1 MPLSSLK
8 IPNLYTIACGFY
20 GSLNEQNWICELCMF
35 SQIWSHIH
43 TYIHIESCELKA
55 QVEHHHTVKNDTKLY
70 FAIFPQQR
78 LNYILLEVITN
89 R

>member
-1 MPLSSLK
+1 MSK
-8 IPNLYTIACGFY
+8 IGYVNYARFPKSGHIY
-20 GSLNEQNWICELCMF
+20 
-35 SQIWSHIH
+35 IH

-78 LNYILLEVITN
+78 LNYVLLEVITN
-89 R
+89 K